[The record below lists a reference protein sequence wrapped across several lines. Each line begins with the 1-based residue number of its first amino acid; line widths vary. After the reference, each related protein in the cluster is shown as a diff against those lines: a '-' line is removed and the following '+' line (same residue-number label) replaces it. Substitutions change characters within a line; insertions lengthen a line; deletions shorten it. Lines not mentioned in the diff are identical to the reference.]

1 MRKSFHIFPRIWKA
15 IGDVAKGNSYD
26 DYRDKLSELE
36 ENNPIAIRHLVQTK
50 QTKHVVPTE
59 EVSIGIKNHNLPFI
73 ISSMSF
79 GSQNEI
85 AFRAYAEAADQL
97 NMISLNGEGGEIKDM
112 IGKYPHTRG
121 QQVASGRF
129 GVNAE
134 LLNSS
139 NLIEIK
145 IGQGAKPGEGG
156 HLPGSKVTA
165 KIAEARNAT
174 IGSDLISP
182 SNNHDIYSIEDLA
195 QMITEIKTAN
205 QLAKVAVKVPVVP
218 NIGTIAVGI
227 AKAGADF
234 INISGFD
241 GGTGAARIHALQH
254 VGLPVEIGV
263 KAAHNALLEASMRH
277 TVEIW
282 ADGGIRSVNDALKIM
297 LLGANRIGFGTLSMI
312 AIGCTTCRG
321 CHLDTCHVGIATQ
334 IESEAQAKEHGLRR
348 FVPRELESAVAGLLN
363 LFTSFGV
370 ELKRLTGQLGYT
382 NLQAIV
388 GRSDL
393 LEQVRGENL
402 LNLRNLLQII
412 EHPSVTT
419 TEGVSEK
426 QFKTVHSA
434 DSKELV
440 GVGVEQRVMGGL
452 ESCYRVRSKLYE
464 ATQLEP
470 LTLKYTNGSIPEMG

>member
-15 IGDVAKGNSYD
+15 IGDVAKGNPYD

-59 EVSIGIKNHNLPFI
+59 EVSIGIQNHNLPFI

-205 QLAKVAVKVPVVP
+205 QLAKVA
-218 NIGTIAVGI
+218 
-227 AKAGADF
+227 
-234 INISGFD
+234 
-241 GGTGAARIHALQH
+241 
-254 VGLPVEIGV
+254 
-263 KAAHNALLEASMRH
+263 
-277 TVEIW
+277 
-282 ADGGIRSVNDALKIM
+282 
-297 LLGANRIGFGTLSMI
+297 
-312 AIGCTTCRG
+312 
-321 CHLDTCHVGIATQ
+321 
-334 IESEAQAKEHGLRR
+334 
-348 FVPRELESAVAGLLN
+348 
-363 LFTSFGV
+363 
-370 ELKRLTGQLGYT
+370 
-382 NLQAIV
+382 
-388 GRSDL
+388 
-393 LEQVRGENL
+393 
-402 LNLRNLLQII
+402 
-412 EHPSVTT
+412 
-419 TEGVSEK
+419 
-426 QFKTVHSA
+426 
-434 DSKELV
+434 
-440 GVGVEQRVMGGL
+440 
-452 ESCYRVRSKLYE
+452 
-464 ATQLEP
+464 
-470 LTLKYTNGSIPEMG
+470 

>member
-1 MRKSFHIFPRIWKA
+1 
-15 IGDVAKGNSYD
+15 
-26 DYRDKLSELE
+26 
-36 ENNPIAIRHLVQTK
+36 
-50 QTKHVVPTE
+50 
-59 EVSIGIKNHNLPFI
+59 
-73 ISSMSF
+73 MSF

-254 VGLPVEIGV
+254 VGL
-263 KAAHNALLEASMRH
+263 L
-277 TVEIW
+277 
-282 ADGGIRSVNDALKIM
+282 
-297 LLGANRIGFGTLSMI
+297 
-312 AIGCTTCRG
+312 
-321 CHLDTCHVGIATQ
+321 
-334 IESEAQAKEHGLRR
+334 
-348 FVPRELESAVAGLLN
+348 
-363 LFTSFGV
+363 
-370 ELKRLTGQLGYT
+370 
-382 NLQAIV
+382 
-388 GRSDL
+388 
-393 LEQVRGENL
+393 
-402 LNLRNLLQII
+402 
-412 EHPSVTT
+412 
-419 TEGVSEK
+419 
-426 QFKTVHSA
+426 
-434 DSKELV
+434 
-440 GVGVEQRVMGGL
+440 
-452 ESCYRVRSKLYE
+452 
-464 ATQLEP
+464 
-470 LTLKYTNGSIPEMG
+470 

>member
-1 MRKSFHIFPRIWKA
+1 
-15 IGDVAKGNSYD
+15 
-26 DYRDKLSELE
+26 
-36 ENNPIAIRHLVQTK
+36 
-50 QTKHVVPTE
+50 
-59 EVSIGIKNHNLPFI
+59 
-73 ISSMSF
+73 
-79 GSQNEI
+79 
-85 AFRAYAEAADQL
+85 
-97 NMISLNGEGGEIKDM
+97 M

-254 VGLPVEIGV
+254 VG
-263 KAAHNALLEASMRH
+263 ASCRNWC
-277 TVEIW
+277 ESRSQCF
-282 ADGGIRSVNDALKIM
+282 IRSK
-297 LLGANRIGFGTLSMI
+297 
-312 AIGCTTCRG
+312 
-321 CHLDTCHVGIATQ
+321 
-334 IESEAQAKEHGLRR
+334 
-348 FVPRELESAVAGLLN
+348 
-363 LFTSFGV
+363 
-370 ELKRLTGQLGYT
+370 
-382 NLQAIV
+382 
-388 GRSDL
+388 
-393 LEQVRGENL
+393 
-402 LNLRNLLQII
+402 
-412 EHPSVTT
+412 
-419 TEGVSEK
+419 
-426 QFKTVHSA
+426 
-434 DSKELV
+434 
-440 GVGVEQRVMGGL
+440 
-452 ESCYRVRSKLYE
+452 YE
-464 ATQLEP
+464 T
-470 LTLKYTNGSIPEMG
+470 